1 MIEPEI
7 DLHKEAEV
15 NSEDEREDS
24 LVRFGVSM
32 PALLVKQLDEWK
44 NLRGYP
50 SRSEA
55 VRDAVRQSLVEMR
68 WNDGEDEH
76 GERVGVVTLVYQHNV
91 RQLSEHLIEIQH
103 HTHTVSIA
111 SMHIHLTHE
120 NCLEVIV
127 LRGPQDEVATMAD
140 HLISAKGVL
149 HGKFVPL
156 TTGEDFG

>member
-1 MIEPEI
+1 MNEPVNEFF
-7 DLHKEAEV
+7 EADAEDPEV
-15 NSEDEREDS
+15 EKEDS

-32 PALLVKQLDEWK
+32 PALLVKQLDEWRQI
-44 NLRGYP
+44 RGYP

-68 WNDGEDEH
+68 WNDNEDQKT
-76 GERVGVVTLVYQHNV
+76 ERIGVVTLVYQHGV

-103 HTHTVSIA
+103 HTHTVAIA

-120 NCLEVIV
+120 NCMEVIV

-140 HLISAKGVL
+140 HLISAKGVI
-149 HGKFVPL
+149 HGKFVPM
-156 TTGEDFG
+156 TTGVDIA

>member
-1 MIEPEI
+1 MTEQVNEFPEADAEEPEVE
-7 DLHKEAEV
+7 KE
-15 NSEDEREDS
+15 DP

-44 NLRGYP
+44 QLRGYP

-68 WNDGEDEH
+68 WNDSEDQKT
-76 GERVGVVTLVYQHNV
+76 ERVGVVTLVYQHGV

-103 HTHTVSIA
+103 HTHTVAIA

-127 LRGPQDEVATMAD
+127 LRGPQEEVATMAD
-140 HLISAKGVL
+140 HLISAKGVI
-149 HGKFVPL
+149 HGKFVPM
-156 TTGEDFG
+156 TTGVDIA